1 MLNVGSKVDTGS
13 DTEIVQPE
21 PGASDSGDRTWSS
34 PSSVSGAV
42 GSTHVLNFKPV
53 LLSSFTFLRNRME
66 ALGVTYNSR
75 SHRLVVLD
83 SMGCVS
89 WPLNPAGGGKRE
101 LEFPKQ
107 TYGVLKQIIHS
118 SKFNVYFALGKD
130 CSLKVYNKDFCET
143 FAVPGSDL
151 NAAKSIMFNPKADEL
166 ITGGVGGVKF
176 WKYRVNPKSTNKILP
191 MSNYELFLRADY
203 PHMGG
208 TWVRKVELDVGGQMV
223 LCCSVQALFCYN
235 TKGQLLVVIPHPH
248 KSSLTACISS
258 PYDESLL
265 TASEDHDVN
274 QWTRKGAFVHRFTG
288 HTRAVTNLV
297 LHPETSS
304 IFISGSKDGTIR
316 LWSLDTL
323 TQLLSLPVL
332 EEGVEWLG
340 LTEGSLLYCCSSRR
354 AHIYSLSYFAHF
366 WRCLGSRVT
375 HLDTAWARQKTTR
388 LSVLLEE
395 NSLHIMSQGQGLKLS
410 QVLPLPT
417 RTLLQYVYNRAKNLI
432 FFLVDPA
439 EIWIYSCKTNPA
451 CRVAVW
457 NVLEILKT
465 VQFLD
470 VGRQSGRISVAEDM
484 RLSPFDGSLWKVPLS
499 GCCCIGTL
507 SSPVYY
513 ATSEGMACGDS
524 DQFLLLGL
532 EDGRMLFVDA
542 DLDKVLYHVVQAH
555 KGPLSLIKQSEEH
568 RLICVGQE
576 TAGKCLKIWS
586 LPKLDLLQEVLIPQ
600 STASLSIIGSHLCL
614 GLDSGSIIF
623 HNVEAAESKLLP
635 PFVTRLPEEACEL
648 GESRGTHL
656 TGKVFTDGC
665 PKQSIFLSCSEE
677 EVLKIWDVQGY
688 LLTEV
693 ILDHTL
699 TYAIFLNNQ
708 ADVLMGF
715 KNHLF
720 LIPHQKMLPDLTE
733 TTSVISSQA
742 PESDIYEDPAVK
754 YEDVRIDQQEIEV
767 HLDMDS
773 YLAPFQD
780 RDSLLGVRKAGAA
793 SVICSSAEAGRTAST
808 QLSMISDNQTATLT
822 PEGSLVSSLQTVD
835 QESTDSLQTKV
846 DEKESE
852 LAVESDEPAQ
862 ETTSEDLLWTVLP
875 LSSSKSLLSSINESE
890 VSAGEVPNMRILLQ
904 PPTTEVSTADSRAS
918 ENLRKQLHISRA
930 AVMINRLQ
938 PYAEPNLAD
947 SAEVIRRGLKVDRF
961 LTTNKTLTQQ
971 QTAFQ
976 LSSELNQLLF
986 LNIYKDKLLLQRKRG
1001 KRYKKGP
1008 KSKMSVPEHFQ
1019 VTKKRAV
1026 DSDQTVSPVKS
1037 KDKEVRTVRPVKI
1050 SVMDRLQSDLQR
1062 REAGALLRQER
1073 AVQSEERRLV
1083 HQLQRI
1089 QRQRGLP
1096 RHGNCIQSQRV
1107 QVTEPQV
1114 HVVQSEPP
1122 PLRGRLTGR
1131 ISVPSSLSIPPIF
1144 PTPPAGRRPDN
1155 YSLPMDPR
1163 YRTFV
1168 VVRETYAPPEMP
1180 LPTPLEQRLLKERFP
1195 NYKVPLAR
1203 QRPRL
1208 IDRKIYTPDHFGK
1221 CQR

>member
-1 MLNVGSKVDTGS
+1 MET
-13 DTEIVQPE
+13 VQPE
-21 PGASDSGDRTWSS
+21 PGAWDSGDRIWSS
-34 PSSVSGAV
+34 PSSISDAM
-42 GSTHVLNFKPV
+42 GSTHVLNFKPALV
-53 LLSSFTFLRNRME
+53 SSFAFLRNRME

-89 WPLNPAGGGKRE
+89 WPLNPAAGGKRK

-107 TYGVLKQIIHS
+107 TYGILKQIIHS

-130 CSLKVYNKDFCET
+130 CSLKVYNKDFRET

-151 NAAKSIMFNPKADEL
+151 KAAKSIMFNPKADEL

-208 TWVRKVELDVGGQMV
+208 TWVKKVELDIGSQTV

-235 TKGQLLVVIPHPH
+235 TEGQLLVVIPHPH

-258 PYDESLL
+258 PHDESLL
-265 TASEDHDVN
+265 TASGDHDVN
-274 QWTRKGAFVHRFTG
+274 LWTRKGVFVHRFTG

-316 LWSLDTL
+316 FWSLDTL

-332 EEGVEWLG
+332 EEGVEWMG
-340 LTEGSLLYCCSSRR
+340 LTEGGLLYCCTGRH

-366 WRCLGSRVT
+366 WSRLGSRVT
-375 HLDTAWARQKTTR
+375 HLDTASAHQKTTR

-395 NSLHIMSQGQGLKLS
+395 NSLHIMSQGRGLKLS

-417 RTLLQYVYNRAKNLI
+417 NTLSQYVYNRAKNLI
-432 FFLVDPA
+432 FFLVDSA
-439 EIWIYSCKTNPA
+439 EIWIYSSKTNPA

-470 VGRQSGRISVAEDM
+470 VGGQSGRISVAEDM
-484 RLSPFDGSLWKVPLS
+484 RLSPFDGKVPAS
-499 GCCCIGTL
+499 ECCCIGSL
-507 SSPVYY
+507 SSPVHY
-513 ATSEGMACGDS
+513 ATSEGTACADS
-524 DQFLLLGL
+524 DEFLLLGL

-542 DLDKVLYHVVQAH
+542 DSDKVLYHVVQAH
-555 KGPLSLIKQSEEH
+555 KGPLSLIKQSDER

-576 TAGKCLKIWS
+576 AAGKSLKIWS

-623 HNVEAAESKLLP
+623 HNVEAAASRLLLP
-635 PFVTRLPEEACEL
+635 FASRLPEKAFEL
-648 GESRGTHL
+648 DESRGIHL
-656 TGKVFTDGC
+656 TGKVFTDSC
-665 PKQSIFLSCSEE
+665 PKQNIFLSCSGE

-693 ILDHTL
+693 VLDHTL

-708 ADVLMGF
+708 ADILMGF

-720 LIPHQKMLPDLTE
+720 LIPHQKMLLDLTE
-733 TTSVISSQA
+733 TTSVISSKA
-742 PESDIYEDPAVK
+742 PESDIYEDPNIK
-754 YEDVRIDQQEIEV
+754 YEDVWVDQQETEV
-767 HLDMDS
+767 QLDMDS

-780 RDSLLGVRKAGAA
+780 RVPLLAERKASTA
-793 SVICSSAEAGRTAST
+793 SEIRSSAEEEKTAST
-808 QLSMISDNQTATLT
+808 EHSIISDNQTVGLT
-822 PEGSLVSSLQTVD
+822 PEGSPVSSLQTVD
-835 QESTDSLQTKV
+835 QESPDVLQTQV

-852 LAVESDEPAQ
+852 SSVEYDESVQ
-862 ETTSEDLLWTVLP
+862 ESTSEGLLSMILP
-875 LSSSKSLLSSINESE
+875 PSPSMSLLSAISE
-890 VSAGEVPNMRILLQ
+890 IELSAGETPPVHALLKL
-904 PPTTEVSTADSRAS
+904 PSPDVSLTESRLS

-930 AVMINRLQ
+930 VVAINRLQ
-938 PYAEPNLAD
+938 PCTEANLAD
-947 SAEVIRRGLKVDRF
+947 NTEVIRRGLKIDRF
-961 LTTNKTLTQQ
+961 LTANKPLTQQ
-971 QTAFQ
+971 QAAFP
-976 LSSELNQLLF
+976 LNSNELNQLLF
-986 LNIYKDKLLLQRKRG
+986 LNIYKNKLLLQGKKRKRN
-1001 KRYKKGP
+1001 KKGP
-1008 KSKMSVPEHFQ
+1008 RSKMIIPEYFQ
-1019 VTKKRAV
+1019 VTKKRAK
-1026 DSDQTVSPVKS
+1026 DSDQTVSPVKL
-1037 KDKEVRTVRPVKI
+1037 KDKDVHRVPPVKT

-1062 REAGALLRQER
+1062 REAGVLLRQER
-1073 AVQSEERRLV
+1073 AARSEEQRLV

-1089 QRQRGLP
+1089 QRQRKLP
-1096 RHGNCIQSQRV
+1096 RHQNCIQPQSV
-1107 QVTEPQV
+1107 QVTEP
-1114 HVVQSEPP
+1114 HAHIVQSEIP
-1122 PLRGRLTGR
+1122 RLTGR
-1131 ISVPSSLSIPPIF
+1131 VSVPSSLSIPPLF
-1144 PTPPAGRRPDN
+1144 PTPPAGRRSDH
-1155 YSLPMDPR
+1155 YSVPMDPR

-1208 IDRKIYTPDHFGK
+1208 IDRKVYTPDYFGK
-1221 CQR
+1221 C